1 MTMDDLDDD
10 GPDMFAAQQLSREDQ
25 VAACQR
31 MVEAVDAVVAH
42 QFRLGHEVL
51 RHAVACQ
58 TDAYRALH
66 EARSLRGKP

>member
-1 MTMDDLDDD
+1 MIDDD
-10 GPDMFAAQQLSREDQ
+10 QDDADADMFADQQLSREEQ
-25 VAACQR
+25 IAACQR
-31 MVEAVDAVVAH
+31 MAEAVNAVVAH